1 MPETVTQI
9 NQPWEPLGAGIKT
22 AVQMGSDIV
31 GKTPPTS
38 ALGLP
43 QQAGVDPFSQQAQ
56 ELAKSQLGLGAFT
69 RDPTTGA
76 VTNIGAGG
84 TGVTGYAPY
93 LTGTGTQ
100 AGAATLTGPGGGS
113 GLGSLE
119 SYMSPYTTAVKDT
132 ALAEFNKQ
140 RGIDKQQLGYDA
152 IKAGAFGGGRHAL
165 TESDFMQQS
174 LIDRARLVSGY
185 DQAAFADARKARTTD
200 QAGLMDLAKQIQ
212 TMGGVDIAQLGNLGQ
227 AGQMYGQAG
236 LDTSG
241 QAASQ
246 QWREPMDRVN
256 WYSNLLGGLGGGLGQ
271 SSPYG
276 TMGPE
281 QFQPSPGMAAAQSG
295 LGGSQMLDYL
305 SKIWNV

>member
-1 MPETVTQI
+1 MAETVTQI

-56 ELAKSQLGLGAFT
+56 QMAAGQLGLGSFT

-76 VTNIGAGG
+76 VTNIGAG
-84 TGVTGYAPY
+84 TGVSGYAPY

-100 AGAATLTGPGGGS
+100 AGAATLTGPGAGS
-113 GLGSLE
+113 GLGSIE
-119 SYMSPYTTAVKDT
+119 SYMSPYTSAVKNT
-132 ALAEFNKQ
+132 ALAEFDKQ
-140 RGIDKQQLGYDA
+140 RGIDKTKLGYDA
-152 IKAGAFGGGRHAL
+152 IKAGAFGGGRHGL
-165 TESDFMQQS
+165 TESDFLSQS
-174 LIDRARLVSGY
+174 LQDRAALVAGY
-185 DQAAFADARKARTTD
+185 DQGAFADARKARTTD

-212 TMGGVDIAQLGNLGQ
+212 IMGGADVAQLGGMGQ

-236 LDTSG
+236 LDTAG

-281 QFQPSPGMAAAQSG
+281 QFQPSPGMAAATSG
-295 LGGSQMLDYL
+295 LGGSQMMDYL

>member
-1 MPETVTQI
+1 MAETVTQI
-9 NQPWEPLGAGIKT
+9 QQPWEPLGAGIKT
-22 AVQMGSDIV
+22 AVQMGSDIA

-43 QQAGVDPFSQQAQ
+43 QQAGLDPFSQKAQ
-56 ELAKSQLGLGAFT
+56 DMAAGQLGLGSFT

-76 VTNIGAGG
+76 VTNIAQG
-84 TGVTGYAPY
+84 TGITGYAPY

-100 AGAATLTGPGGGS
+100 AGAATLTGPGGGQ
-113 GLGSLE
+113 GLGSMA
-119 SYMSPYTTAVKDT
+119 SYESPYTQAIKDS
-132 ALAEFNKQ
+132 ALQAFDDQ
-140 RGIDKQQLGYDA
+140 RNMDQQKLGYDA
-152 IKAGAFGGGRHAL
+152 IKAGAFGGGRHGL
-165 TESDFMQQS
+165 TEANFLAQALKDKTQLGAGF
-174 LIDRARLVSGY
+174 
-185 DQAAFADARKARTTD
+185 DQDAFLNAQKARQTD

-212 TMGGVDIAQLGNLGQ
+212 IMGGADIAQLGGMGQ
-227 AGQMYGQAG
+227 SGQMYGQAG
-236 LDTSG
+236 IDTAG

-256 WYSNLLGGLGGGLGQ
+256 WYSNLLAGLGGGLGQ

-276 TMGPE
+276 TKGPE